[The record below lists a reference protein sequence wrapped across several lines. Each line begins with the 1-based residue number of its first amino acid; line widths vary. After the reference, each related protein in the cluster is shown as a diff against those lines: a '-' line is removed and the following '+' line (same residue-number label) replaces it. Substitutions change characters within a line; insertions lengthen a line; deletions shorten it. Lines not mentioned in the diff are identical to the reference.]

1 MKMFSQVSIPNAQ
14 KNSEYVVTAQINKVL
29 NDERE
34 GPFYFI
40 QETNKGGAQRV
51 QKVDFKNGKYY
62 HHSLVKSL
70 D

>member
-1 MKMFSQVSIPNAQ
+1 MFSKVSIPNAQ
-14 KNSEYVVTAQINKVL
+14 KYSEYIVTAQISKVF

>member
-1 MKMFSQVSIPNAQ
+1 MFSKVSIPNAQ
-14 KNSEYVVTAQINKVL
+14 KNSEYIVTAQICKVF

-51 QKVDFKNGKYY
+51 QKADFRKGKYY

>member
-1 MKMFSQVSIPNAQ
+1 MKMFSQVSVPNAQ
-14 KNSEYVVTAQINKVL
+14 KNSEYVVTAQINKVF

-51 QKVDFKNGKYY
+51 QKVDFKNGRYY

>member
-1 MKMFSQVSIPNAQ
+1 MKMFSQVSVPNAQ
-14 KNSEYVVTAQINKVL
+14 KNSEYVVTAQINKML

-40 QETNKGGAQRV
+40 QEVSKGGAQRI
-51 QKVDFKNGKYY
+51 QKADFRKGKFY
-62 HHSLVKSL
+62 HHSLIKSL